1 MGFLS
6 SARREF
12 NCHSRGASII
22 DGAAVAGN
30 GILFVGP
37 RRRSGGKMLKANPTA
52 VFCSAVL
59 LAGALTAAGEAVGGT
74 SAAYIQLVAADEPQ
88 LPAAPEPIGPLRRG
102 QDNKI
107 ELITPGTE
115 QGNGRT
121 LCLAGALCVGPTQ
134 PLRTLV
140 AALAVARDGDVIEII
155 GGTYRGSA
163 KITRA
168 NVTVRGIAGRPHID
182 CTGLTLS
189 EEKACVLLAGNGIVI
204 ENLEISGALVP
215 ESEAACVRNELNRS
229 YTLRG
234 VICHDS
240 QRGVV
245 SNGGDILIENSE
257 FYDNRADNAYLGG
270 GCSVTVR
277 GSSFRD
283 AKTGDEFKSRC
294 TKTMILDS
302 TFRSARGSHD
312 IDIPDGGETTIY
324 RSTLVKLPGTA
335 GETILA
341 FTSDSCA
348 HPGAMLL
355 KQVHITSTDP
365 SAIIQNFNKC
375 PNAPLIFQ
383 GVIFDALRPKLVGY
397 IVMQ

>member
-1 MGFLS
+1 
-6 SARREF
+6 
-12 NCHSRGASII
+12 
-22 DGAAVAGN
+22 
-30 GILFVGP
+30 
-37 RRRSGGKMLKANPTA
+37 MLKAIPA
-52 VFCSAVL
+52 AFFLSAVL
-59 LAGALTAAGEAVGGT
+59 LAGALAAAGDAVAGP
-74 SAAYIQLVAADEPQ
+74 SATYTQRVAADEPQ
-88 LPAAPEPIGPLRRG
+88 LPAAPEPISPLRRG

-107 ELITPGTE
+107 EVITPDTE
-115 QGNGRT
+115 QGKGRA
-121 LCLAGALCVGPTQ
+121 LCSAGALCVGPTQ
-134 PLRTLV
+134 PLRTLA
-140 AALAVARDGDVIEII
+140 AALAVARDGDVIEMI
-155 GGTYRGSA
+155 GGAYRGPA
-163 KITRA
+163 RITRA

-189 EEKACVLLAGNGIVI
+189 KEKACVFLAGNGIVI
-204 ENLEISGALVP
+204 ENLEISGALAP
-215 ESEAACVRNELNRS
+215 ASEAACVGNELDRS

-245 SNGGDILIENSE
+245 SDGGEILIENSE

-283 AKTGDEFKSRC
+283 AQTGDEFKSRC
-294 TKTMILDS
+294 AKTTILDS
-302 TFRSARGSHD
+302 TFRSTRGSHD

-355 KQVHITSTDP
+355 KQVHIANTSS
-365 SAIIQNFNKC
+365 SALIQNFDKC

-383 GVIFDALRPKLVGY
+383 GVIFDNLRPKLAGY
-397 IVMQ
+397 ILMQ